1 LYADSKFS
9 SLYLGEAEWGLVEC
23 SMRFE
28 NKLGPKRL
36 IFDSD
41 LHGLRIN
48 GAEYL
53 SGRDGLLIYDKTRE
67 GRGDVVELQMSTNT
81 STLIPALRALGIPY
95 APYFDERTV
104 VESQN
109 NITFYWNPSKLAAFY
124 NRFSTDE
131 LDYAEREPV
140 IRQAVD
146 FLTSNHETLPL
157 PEELLTRMS
166 EPSRLLGFYQGFPI
180 FDGSTGFA
188 RLQSRLGIHVDTET
202 VMISTPLDQYEADV
216 YELAELLGRETGMEF
231 SKKKNRVMFLKE
243 EKLLKVLGIWEENRE
258 FD

>member
-1 LYADSKFS
+1 
-9 SLYLGEAEWGLVEC
+9 
-23 SMRFE
+23 MRFDIP
-28 NKLGPKRL
+28 LTVHKRL

-41 LHGLRIN
+41 LHGLRI
-48 GAEYL
+48 GGTEYL
-53 SGRDGLLIYDKTRE
+53 SGRDGVLIYDKTR
-67 GRGDVVELQMSTNT
+67 DVTADEVEMQMSTNT
-81 STLIPALRALGIPY
+81 SALIPALRALEIPY
-95 APYFDERTV
+95 APYFDQRPV

-109 NITFYWNPSKLAAFY
+109 DITFYWNPSKLAAFY
-124 NRFSTDE
+124 NRYSTEE

-146 FLTSNHETLPL
+146 FLVSNHETLPL
-157 PEELLTRMS
+157 PEEHLARMS

-202 VMISTPLDQYEADV
+202 VMISTPLDKYEADV
-216 YELAELLGRETGMEF
+216 YELAEHIAKEIGSDY

-243 EKLLKVLGIWEENRE
+243 EKLLKMLGI
-258 FD
+258 